1 MRVRRSL
8 PRPMPPM
15 RTLTRNSD
23 VAEKKKALQEQMD
36 RLAAMSDDE
45 VVAASMQRVSGDVEK
60 LTRRNMKE
68 CVSEYIQTKC
78 LEDPAFARLTMHP
91 KKTMVHCF
99 QYISRKAWEYI
110 QDELKANGIQPGQGS
125 QGYGCDIPDDLCYQW
140 SEDYF
145 RDPDAKEDQEQEE
158 KFVPHPY
165 YGKSSVKSS
174 KKKKAEKKPAE
185 KKKPEPK
192 PVPEKKPAADGQM
205 SLMDFGMAKAG

>member
-1 MRVRRSL
+1 
-8 PRPMPPM
+8 
-15 RTLTRNSD
+15 
-23 VAEKKKALQEQMD
+23 MD

-45 VVAASMQRVSGDVEK
+45 VVSASMQRVSGDVEK

-145 RDPDAKEDQEQEE
+145 RDADAKEDQEEEE
-158 KFVPHPY
+158 KFVPRPY

-174 KKKKAEKKPAE
+174 KKKKTEKKPAK

-192 PVPEKKPAADGQM
+192 PAPEKKPSADGQM